1 MNLTQLSAALIF
13 LPTLASCAALYTPRQ
28 PMPITEAIDLCKS
41 GAPSEQVIDRIKASG
56 TTYALRGSDFGKLKA
71 LGCPDAVLD
80 FLQQSFVDDLDLQ
93 TRYWVLGEN
102 LGGCSFCY
110 PQPVDLDHMQ
120 SGYADVAATPPGRYQ
135 LSKPPGTPDWVP
147 IPGTGNTGPALSVD
161 QVVEMVKSGVPEAE
175 IVQRIRSSR
184 PTHVVGVGGITTIRT
199 RPVSGLGGSEL
210 ARLRDQKVPDSVLDA
225 LQAQFLAAFIEAERM
240 RYQNWGHGPGAMR

>member
-1 MNLTQLSAALIF
+1 MKLRQLSAALIL

-28 PMPITEAIDLCKS
+28 PMPITEVINLCKS

-71 LGCPDAVLD
+71 LGCADPVLD
-80 FLQQSFVDDLDLQ
+80 SLQQSFVDDLDLQ
-93 TRYWVLGEN
+93 TRYWVLGES

-110 PQPVDLDHMQ
+110 PQPVDLDRMQ
-120 SGYADVAATPPGRYQ
+120 SGYASVNVTPPGRYQ
-135 LSKPPGTPDWVP
+135 PSKPPGTPDWVP
-147 IPGTGNTGPALSVD
+147 PPGSGNTGTALSVD
-161 QVVEMVKSGVPEAE
+161 QIVEMVKSGVPEAE

-184 PTHVVGVGGITTIRT
+184 LTHVIGVGGLTTIRT
-199 RPVSGLGGSEL
+199 RPVSGLLGAEL

-225 LQAQFLAAFIEAERM
+225 LQAQFLASFIEAERM
-240 RYQNWGHGPGAMR
+240 RYQNLGKRPGGMR